1 MGSIF
6 KIPGYLIYF
15 IGGLW
20 GFAICLGIVAN
31 KLGTILAV
39 ISLFFFPVTL
49 VVAPFYAG
57 FANGNWLPL
66 ALVYGSGILGTVLVA
81 IGSAIDKDSR

>member
-15 IGGLW
+15 VGGLW
-20 GFAICLGIVAN
+20 GFAICLGIVAD
-31 KLGTILAV
+31 KFGTIGGAIAL
-39 ISLFFFPVTL
+39 ILFPFTL
-49 VVAPFYAG
+49 TLAPFYAG

-66 ALVYGSGILGTVLVA
+66 ALVYGSGIVGTILVA
-81 IGSAIDKDSR
+81 IGSAIDKN